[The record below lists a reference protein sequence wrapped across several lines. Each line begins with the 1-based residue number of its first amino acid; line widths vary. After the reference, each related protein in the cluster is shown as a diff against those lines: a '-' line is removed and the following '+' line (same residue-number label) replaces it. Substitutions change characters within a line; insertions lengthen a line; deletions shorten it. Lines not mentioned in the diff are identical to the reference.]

1 MKEFFLKI
9 FNSVIFIG
17 YLKGGGTL
25 VSILFL
31 ILIYYF
37 LKTDTIL
44 IIFIFSSLL
53 LTSVITIDY
62 CKSFV
67 GDDERIVI
75 DELLGMMVSIIFLPN
90 NFFVLIFSVL
100 IFRYLDITKIFFL
113 DRIERIYG
121 STGIILDDIFA
132 GIFANLITSLIL
144 VLI

>member
-1 MKEFFLKI
+1 VKEFFFKI

-25 VSILFL
+25 VSILLL
-31 ILIYYF
+31 ILIYH
-37 LKTDTIL
+37 LKLNTISV
-44 IIFIFSSLL
+44 IFIFSLLL
-53 LTSVITIDY
+53 LTSVITIEY
-62 CKSFV
+62 SKSFV
-67 GDDERIVI
+67 GDDDRIVI
-75 DELLGMMVSIIFLPN
+75 DELLGMIVSIMFLPN

-113 DRIERIYG
+113 DRFERING